1 MRDCAQ
7 TQNKTQNSFPLVQK
21 KIRTDVSVTF
31 CIVLLGEGVTKA
43 SIPKVFI
50 ADFGAQNGHFGKN
63 TVIFG
68 GEMQLHLQKFA
79 LVSSLGNKVF
89 FF

>member
-1 MRDCAQ
+1 M
-7 TQNKTQNSFPLVQK
+7 
-21 KIRTDVSVTF
+21 SVTF

-50 ADFGAQNGHFGKN
+50 ADFGAQNGHLEYDFWKN

-79 LVSSLGNKVF
+79 LVSSLGNIVF
-89 FF
+89 FS